1 MTSRRVRQR
10 RALALGVGLI
20 VVVTILVSC
29 SNALIGAASGEPF
42 PKASSLPPWAEG
54 VDALNATSLPIATLA
69 RPDWVAS
76 NAQKTGI
83 PERAL
88 AAYAGGALRLSVTNP
103 ECGLTWNTLAGI
115 GWVESHHGTIFDGY
129 ITEDGSM
136 SEAVYG
142 IALDG
147 DNGTIALPDFDDGN
161 FDLDPNGDRAVGPM
175 QIIPPTWAAWHV
187 DANLDG
193 VEDGQSIDDSV
204 LVSSGYLCYNSETMT
219 NRLGWNQSIRA
230 YNDVPIYAIDVAAK
244 ADEYERATACTV
256 FC

>member
-10 RALALGVGLI
+10 RALALGVGL
-20 VVVTILVSC
+20 VVVVVWFVSC
-29 SNALIGAASGEPF
+29 TTLSQSPLATEPF
-42 PKASSLPPWAEG
+42 PEAAREARWSAGVDPANAASLP
-54 VDALNATSLPIATLA
+54 LATLA
-69 RPDWVAS
+69 DPQWVADT
-76 NAQKTGI
+76 AAKTGI

-88 AAYAGGALRLSVTNP
+88 AAYAGAALRLSVTSP

-136 SEAVYG
+136 SEPVYG
-142 IALDG
+142 ITLDG

-161 FDLDPNGDRAVGPM
+161 FDLDPNADRAVGPM

-193 VEDGQSIDDSV
+193 VEDGQSIDDSS
-204 LVSSGYLCYNSETMT
+204 LVSAGYLCYNSETMT
-219 NRLGWNQSIRA
+219 TRAGWNQSIRS
-230 YNDVPIYAIDVAAK
+230 YNDAPIYAIDVAAK
-244 ADEYERATACTV
+244 ADEYARATSCV
-256 FC
+256 IFC